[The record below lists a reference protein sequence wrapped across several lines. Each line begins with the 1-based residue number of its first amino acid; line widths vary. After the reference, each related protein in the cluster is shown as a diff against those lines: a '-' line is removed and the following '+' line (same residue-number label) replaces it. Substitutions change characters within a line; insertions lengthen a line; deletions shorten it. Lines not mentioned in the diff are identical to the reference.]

1 MEHVHIKSPHS
12 CAPALKAHGE
22 TRAQTNSDTCEA
34 QVVATSHMLWKSPHS
49 PLRKA
54 MRHILLTLD
63 YTHWPTYLFKRKK
76 CLVGFSYNL

>member
-12 CAPALKAHGE
+12 CAPALKVNE
-22 TRAQTNSDTCEA
+22 EVRAQTNPYTHEA
-34 QVVATSHMLWKSPHS
+34 QVVATSHILWKSPHS

-63 YTHWPTYLFKRKK
+63 RTHQPTYLFKRKK
-76 CLVGFSYNL
+76 CLEGFSYNL